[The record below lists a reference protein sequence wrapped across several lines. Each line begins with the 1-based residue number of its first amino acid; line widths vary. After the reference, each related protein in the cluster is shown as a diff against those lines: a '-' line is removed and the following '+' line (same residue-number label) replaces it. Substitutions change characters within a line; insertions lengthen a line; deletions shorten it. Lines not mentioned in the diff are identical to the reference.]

1 MFDRLVYI
9 WMPLLF
15 LAVCGLVLLPQ
26 TSAQVIRFVMELLSG
41 L

>member
-1 MFDRLVYI
+1 MSDRVVYI

-15 LAVCGLVLLPQ
+15 LLICGLVLLPQ
-26 TSAQVIRFVMELLSG
+26 TSNRVIRFVVDLLYG